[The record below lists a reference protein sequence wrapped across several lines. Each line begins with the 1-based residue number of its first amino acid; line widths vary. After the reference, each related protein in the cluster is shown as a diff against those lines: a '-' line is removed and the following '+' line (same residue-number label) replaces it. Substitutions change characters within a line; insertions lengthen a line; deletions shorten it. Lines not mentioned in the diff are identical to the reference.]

1 MKWVVLLFTYQT
13 KAEYLD
19 KEESYYSS
27 TKEGTVYCN
36 FNLSLRCNKKA
47 LDKISFHKN
56 TLKGFERFF
65 IFFLFQLGHRKGIK
79 IRMEYIF
86 KLLDGQQKMFPS
98 RELSRVMA
106 LKPPDTNY

>member
-1 MKWVVLLFTYQT
+1 MKWVVVLFTYQN

-36 FNLSLRCNKKA
+36 FNLSLQCNKKA

-56 TLKGFERFF
+56 TLKGFESDNCSQSLKVFSLVCST
-65 IFFLFQLGHRKGIK
+65 FLRVISSLSHLAMTSASLQVRPGNM
-79 IRMEYIF
+79 IRTTHF
-86 KLLDGQQKMFPS
+86 
-98 RELSRVMA
+98 
-106 LKPPDTNY
+106 